1 MAEELKVI
9 VFNIPIDAR
18 MFQVELHHN
27 QRTMTRKYSVDGKDR
42 ETREGTLWERIM
54 KKSSDSFMI
63 GRKQGDPE
71 EVPLKKF
78 EVTIK
83 KERRVFTYSV
93 SVDGTALAE
102 YLKKA
107 HWRFTAW
114 ELLID
119 GSKTII
125 FLHRH
130 TCFLWYKGEKIGTTE
145 ETNGDEK
152 LVSFSIEGKPGSVKI
167 QIING
172 ILTKYLRFEGVQR
185 PELDKWD
192 RYCE

>member
-1 MAEELKVI
+1 MSEEVKVI
-9 VFNIPIDAR
+9 VFNIPVEAR
-18 MFQVELHHN
+18 MFQVELRHN
-27 QRTMTRKYSVDGKDR
+27 QRTMTREYVIDGR
-42 ETREGTLWERIM
+42 ESESKEGTLLERIM

-63 GRKQGDPE
+63 GRKKEDEG

-83 KERRVFTYSV
+83 KEHRAFIYSV
-93 SVDGTALAE
+93 QVDGTALAE
-102 YLKKA
+102 YLKRA
-107 HWRFTAW
+107 HWRFFAW

-130 TCFLWYKGEKIGTTE
+130 TCFLWHKGEKIGTTE
-145 ETNGDEK
+145 EVSGDEK
-152 LVSFSIEGKPGSVKI
+152 LVSFSIEGKPGSVRI

-172 ILTKYLRFEGVQR
+172 ILTKYLQFEGVQR